1 MINMNIKTNSKEIKN
16 NDIFIAL
23 RGIKNDGHNYIDDA
37 INNGASYIV
46 NEDKKYSKPTLIVED
61 TTKFLNE
68 FLCSNFS
75 TLINKMCLIGITGTN
90 GKTTSCFLIYELL
103 KKLNIKCAY
112 IGTIGFYI
120 DEKIKDLN
128 NTTPDILT
136 LYNLLLECVNNDV
149 KVVVMEVSSHS
160 LKQNRLYGIKFDYV
174 VFTNLTKDHLDFH
187 ENMFDYL
194 ESKKKLFSMVK
205 SNALKIVNIDDSY
218 SNNFEYNISY
228 GFKLS
233 DYQLLSYKLFSNRLV
248 YRFKYKNKKY
258 KVKLNVV
265 GKFNIYNSIIS
276 IIILNNMGVSIRKSI
291 KLLKKVSLP
300 NGRMD
305 IVKIKKAYAI
315 IDYAHTPDAVENVLN
330 SVNEFKKGKIITI
343 IGCGGARDKTKRKDM
358 GLISTNLS
366 DYVIFTNDN
375 PRDENPIDIVND
387 IINDLKNTNYEIIL
401 DRREAIRKGINMLSK
416 NDILLIL
423 GKGHEEYQ
431 VIGNVKYHFNDK
443 EEVLKKC
450 I

>member
-1 MINMNIKTNSKEIKN
+1 MNIKTNSKDIKN
-16 NDIFIAL
+16 GDIFIAL
-23 RGIKNDGHNYIDDA
+23 KGIKNDGHDYIVDA
-37 INNGASYIV
+37 INNGASYIIS
-46 NEDKKYSKPTLIVED
+46 DKVVGD

-68 FLCSNFS
+68 LLSSNFS
-75 TLINKMCLIGITGTN
+75 FLINKLCLIGITGTN
-90 GKTTSCFLIYELL
+90 GKTTSCFLIYEILRE
-103 KKLNIKCAY
+103 LNIKSAY

-120 DEKIKDLN
+120 DDKIKDLN

-136 LYNLLLECVNNDV
+136 LYNLLLECVYNDV

-187 ENMFDYL
+187 SNMTDYL
-194 ESKKKLFSMVK
+194 ESKKKLFNMVK
-205 SNALKIVNIDDSY
+205 EKSLKIVNIDDSY
-218 SNNFEYNISY
+218 SNYFDYNMSY

-233 DYQLLSYKLFSNRLV
+233 DYHILSYKLCSNKLI
-248 YRFKYKNKKY
+248 YKFKYKNKKY

-265 GKFNIYNSIIS
+265 GKYNIYNSIIS
-276 IIILNNMGVSIRKSI
+276 IIILNDMGISIKKSI

-315 IDYAHTPDAVENVLN
+315 IDYAHTPDAVENILN

-343 IGCGGARDKTKRKDM
+343 IGCGGDRDKTKRKDM

-366 DYVIFTNDN
+366 NYVIFTNDN
-375 PRDENPIDIVND
+375 PRSENPIN
-387 IINDLKNTNYEIIL
+387 IINDITKDLKNSNYEIIL
-401 DRREAIRKGINMLSK
+401 DRHNAIIKGIGMLNK

-431 VIGNVKYHFNDK
+431 IINNIRYHFNDK
-443 EEVLKKC
+443 EEVLNYIKKC

>member
-1 MINMNIKTNSKEIKN
+1 MNIKTNSKDIKN
-16 NDIFIAL
+16 GDIFIAL
-23 RGIKNDGHNYIDDA
+23 KGIKNDGHDYIEDA
-37 INNGASYIV
+37 INNGASYIIS
-46 NEDKKYSKPTLIVED
+46 DKVVGD

-68 FLCSNFS
+68 LLSSNFS
-75 TLINKMCLIGITGTN
+75 FLINKLCLIGITGTN
-90 GKTTSCFLIYELL
+90 GKTTSCFLIYEILRE
-103 KKLNIKCAY
+103 LNIKSAY

-120 DEKIKDLN
+120 DDKIKDLN

-136 LYNLLLECVNNDV
+136 LYNLLLECVYNDV

-187 ENMFDYL
+187 SNMTDYL
-194 ESKKKLFSMVK
+194 ESKKKLFNMVK
-205 SNALKIVNIDDSY
+205 EKSLKIVNIDDSY
-218 SNNFEYNISY
+218 SNYFDYNMSY

-233 DYQLLSYKLFSNRLV
+233 DYHILSYKLCSNKLI
-248 YRFKYKNKKY
+248 YKFKYKNKKY

-265 GKFNIYNSIIS
+265 GKYNIYNSIIS
-276 IIILNNMGVSIRKSI
+276 IIILNDMGISIKKSI

-315 IDYAHTPDAVENVLN
+315 IDYAHTPDAVENILN

-343 IGCGGARDKTKRKDM
+343 IGCGGDRDKTKRKDM

-366 DYVIFTNDN
+366 NYVIFTNDN
-375 PRDENPIDIVND
+375 PRSENPIN
-387 IINDLKNTNYEIIL
+387 IINDITKDLKNSNYEIIL
-401 DRREAIRKGINMLSK
+401 DRHNAIIKGIGMLNK

-431 VIGNVKYHFNDK
+431 IINNIRYHFNDK
-443 EEVLKKC
+443 EEVLNYIKKC

>member
-1 MINMNIKTNSKEIKN
+1 MNIKTNSKDIKN
-16 NDIFIAL
+16 GDIFIAL
-23 RGIKNDGHNYIDDA
+23 KGIKNDGHDYIEDA
-37 INNGASYIV
+37 INNGASYIIS
-46 NEDKKYSKPTLIVED
+46 DKVVGD

-68 FLCSNFS
+68 LLSSNFS
-75 TLINKMCLIGITGTN
+75 FLINKLCLIGITGTN
-90 GKTTSCFLIYELL
+90 GKTTSCFLIYEILRE
-103 KKLNIKCAY
+103 LNIKSAY

-120 DEKIKDLN
+120 DNKIKDLN

-136 LYNLLLECVNNDV
+136 LYNLLLECVYNDV

-187 ENMFDYL
+187 SNMTDYL
-194 ESKKKLFSMVK
+194 ESKKKLFNMVK
-205 SNALKIVNIDDSY
+205 EKSLKIVNIDDSY
-218 SNNFEYNISY
+218 SNYFDYNMSY

-233 DYQLLSYKLFSNRLV
+233 DYHILSYKLCSNKLI
-248 YRFKYKNKKY
+248 YKFKYKNKKY

-265 GKFNIYNSIIS
+265 GKYNIYNSIIS
-276 IIILNNMGVSIRKSI
+276 IIILNDMGISIKKSI

-315 IDYAHTPDAVENVLN
+315 IDYAHTPDAVENILN

-343 IGCGGARDKTKRKDM
+343 IGCGGDRDKTKRKDM

-366 DYVIFTNDN
+366 NYVIFTNDN
-375 PRDENPIDIVND
+375 PRSENPIN
-387 IINDLKNTNYEIIL
+387 IINDITKDLKNSNYEIIL
-401 DRREAIRKGINMLSK
+401 DRHNAIIKGIGMLNK

-431 VIGNVKYHFNDK
+431 IINNIRYHFNDK
-443 EEVLKKC
+443 EEVLNYIKKC

>member
-1 MINMNIKTNSKEIKN
+1 MNIKTNSKEVKN

-23 RGIKNDGHNYIDDA
+23 KGIKNDGHDYIEEA
-37 INNGASYIV
+37 IDKGASYIIS
-46 NEDKKYSKPTLIVED
+46 EDKEYSKPTLVVED

-68 FLCSNFS
+68 FLSNNFS
-75 TLINKMCLIGITGTN
+75 FLINKMCLIGITGTN

-136 LYNLLLECVNNDV
+136 LYNLLLECINNDV

-187 ENMFDYL
+187 ESMSDYL
-194 ESKKKLFSMVK
+194 ESKKRLFNMVK
-205 SNALKIVNIDDSY
+205 AKSLKIVNVDDSY
-218 SNNFEYNISY
+218 SNNFDYNISY

-233 DYQLLSYKLFSNRLV
+233 DYQILSYKLFSNKLI
-248 YRFKYKNKKY
+248 YKFKYKNRKY

-265 GKFNIYNSIIS
+265 GKYNIYNSIIS
-276 IIILNNMGVSIRKSI
+276 IIILNNMGINIKKSI
-291 KLLKKVSLP
+291 KLLKNVSLP
-300 NGRMD
+300 SGRMD
-305 IVKIKKAYAI
+305 IVKIKKSYAI
-315 IDYAHTPDAVENVLN
+315 IDYAHTPDAVKNILS
-330 SVNEFKKGKIITI
+330 SVNEFKKGKVITI
-343 IGCGGARDKTKRKDM
+343 IGCGGDRDKTKRKDM
-358 GLISTNLS
+358 GLISTDLS

-375 PRDENPIDIVND
+375 PRSENPNDIVND
-387 IINDLKNTNYEIIL
+387 IICDLKNTNYEIIL
-401 DRREAIRKGINMLSK
+401 DRHDAIENGIGMLNK

-431 VIGNVKYHFNDK
+431 IINNVKYHFNDK

>member
-1 MINMNIKTNSKEIKN
+1 MNIKTNSKEVKD
-16 NDIFIAL
+16 NDIFIAI
-23 RGIKNDGHNYIDDA
+23 RGIKNDGHNYIEDA
-37 INNGASYIV
+37 INNGASYII
-46 NEDKKYSKPTLIVED
+46 NENKEYSKPTLVVES

-68 FLCSNFS
+68 FLSNNFS
-75 TLINKMCLIGITGTN
+75 FLINKMCLIGITGTN

-103 KKLNIKCAY
+103 RKLNIKCAY

-120 DEKIKDLN
+120 DDKIKDLN

-136 LYNLLLECVNNDV
+136 LYNLLLECVSNDV

-187 ENMFDYL
+187 NNMLDYL
-194 ESKKKLFSMVK
+194 KSKKKLFDMVK
-205 SNALKIVNIDDSY
+205 DKSLKIVNIDDAY
-218 SNNFEYNISY
+218 SNNFVCDISY

-233 DYQLLSYKLFSNRLV
+233 NYQILSYKLFSDKLI
-248 YRFKYKNKKY
+248 YKFKYRNKKY
-258 KVKLNVV
+258 KVRLNVV
-265 GKFNIYNSIIS
+265 GKYNIYNSIIS
-276 IIILNNMGVSIRKSI
+276 IIILNDMGISIRKSI
-291 KLLKKVSLP
+291 KLLKNINLP
-300 NGRMD
+300 DGRMD
-305 IVKIKKAYAI
+305 IIKIKNAYAI
-315 IDYAHTPDAVENVLN
+315 IDYAHTPDAVKNILS
-330 SVNEFKKGKIITI
+330 SVNEFKKGKVITI
-343 IGCGGARDKTKRKDM
+343 IGCGGDRDKTKRKDM

-366 DYVIFTNDN
+366 DYVIFANDN
-375 PRDENPIDIVND
+375 PRTENPNDIVKD
-387 IINDLKNTNYEIIL
+387 IICNLKNTNYEVIL
-401 DRREAIRKGINMLSK
+401 DRHDAIEKGINMLSK

-431 VIGNVKYHFNDK
+431 IIGNIKYHFNDK